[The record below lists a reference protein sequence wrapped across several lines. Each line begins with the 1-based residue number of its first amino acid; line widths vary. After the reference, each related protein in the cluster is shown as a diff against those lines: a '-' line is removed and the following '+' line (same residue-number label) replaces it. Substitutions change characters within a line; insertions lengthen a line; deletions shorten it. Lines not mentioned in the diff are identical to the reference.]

1 MSNRGNFHNNRRYW
15 NNKRKRSI
23 SKESDSNT
31 NNANKNIPGNNV
43 PLAEDSAN
51 PVNHEENAITF
62 DLERNSEVPYCGWQL
77 YFHAEEYKKNSST
90 VKKLEAI
97 EDFLERHQILISRE
111 NFEAG
116 IPCHI
121 DINLLLSD
129 IILLNNWETF
139 DGDLRDNPRH
149 TLNCIDLAIHQR
161 VVKIL
166 LDDTTNSADILANLP
181 MIRAT
186 IINYKPIIPLRYL
199 KISSYGKLISTRG
212 CVIRVARSKHL
223 AQWIV
228 FVCSKCGLQKVIKQ
242 PDGIY
247 TVPRR
252 CNICGVTKYK
262 PVLDSPHTKTV
273 LFQMIRVQEH
283 FDDEQNDRGMM
294 PRMLDVELT
303 DHLVDSCMPGDD
315 VSLTGI
321 IKMSGTNDGKTKGN
335 TSNALPLY
343 MEAVA
348 VINKKYKVQN
358 KHTSGIEMNLTDYY
372 AIKEVHAEPNLFK
385 LLVHSLCPDIYG
397 HEIIKAGLILS
408 LFGGSGNHAEVRDDI
423 HVLVVGDPGLG
434 KSQMLQACAR
444 VAPKGV
450 YICGNSSTS
459 SGLTVTLT
467 KENGT
472 NDFALEPGALVL
484 ADKGC
489 CCIDE
494 FDKMSTQHQALLEAM
509 EQQSVSVAKSGIIC
523 SLPAR
528 TSILAAANPIGGRY
542 DRSKTV
548 IQNLNMSEPLLSRFD
563 LVFILLD
570 RPNQVLDKFLC
581 EHVMSLHAGLRAN
594 RNQNNSFRNSN
605 SQPSTS
611 QHFTLREK
619 LSVSNGETI
628 DNIPQSILRKYISYA
643 RQYVR
648 PKLSSAA
655 AEVIKTFYFEL
666 RKKSQVLGSI
676 QVFHRQL
683 EALIRLTEARAKL
696 ELRTEATETDA
707 LEVVEVLKATLVD
720 VSDENT
726 FSCLPSTT
734 SGKITKNKVQA
745 FISLLRN
752 ESELNKKSIFSATEL
767 KEISKNGGITI
778 DDFTGFISKLNEE
791 GFLLKKGI
799 NMYKL
804 ICN

>member
-509 EQQSVSVAKSGIIC
+509 EQQSV
-523 SLPAR
+523 
-528 TSILAAANPIGGRY
+528 
-542 DRSKTV
+542 
-548 IQNLNMSEPLLSRFD
+548 
-563 LVFILLD
+563 
-570 RPNQVLDKFLC
+570 LDKFLC